1 MIRSISPRT
10 RLFAV
15 LGHPI
20 AHSLSPLMHNAAIS
34 AIGMDAAYLAFDV
47 PPERLMP
54 MLHALRELSFAG
66 INLTIP
72 LKETAFHGLSD
83 LDDSARRL
91 GSVNTVQITKT
102 GLRGHSTDGAG
113 FLRSFEEDFGC
124 PVKGKSVM
132 VLGCGGAGRAVAI
145 ACAMAGATHLRLA
158 NRTDARAKALAAFL
172 HAMPAPC
179 PVDVVESSPAAWQET
194 AKASDVILHASSV
207 GLHANEPPLLDSTAF
222 RPGQLVYDLIYTVPE
237 TPILA
242 EARAAGARTANGLGM
257 LIHQGA
263 ISFRIWTG
271 LDEPIN
277 EMRAALEPAV
287 YGARKPFIPQA
298 NPVEKQ

>member
-1 MIRSISPRT
+1 MIRGISPRT
-10 RLFAV
+10 RLFAA

-34 AIGMDAAYLAFDV
+34 AMGLDAAYLAFDV
-47 PPERLMP
+47 PPERLIP
-54 MLHALRELSFAG
+54 MLHSLRELSFAG
-66 INLTIP
+66 VNLTIP
-72 LKETAFHGLSD
+72 LKETAFRGLEN

-91 GSVNTVQITKT
+91 GSVNTVQITET
-102 GLRGHSTDGAG
+102 GLRGYSTDGDG
-113 FLRSFEEDFGC
+113 FLRAFEEDFGC
-124 PVKGKSVM
+124 SVQGKSVF

-158 NRTDARAKALAAFL
+158 NRTDARARTLADSL
-172 HAMPAPC
+172 HAMPDHC
-179 PVDVVESSPAAWQET
+179 RVDVVESSPAAWREA

-207 GLHANEPPLLDSTAF
+207 GLNANEPPLLDSTAF
-222 RPGQLVYDLIYTVPE
+222 CPGQLVYDLIYTVPE

-242 EARAAGARTANGLGM
+242 AARAAGARTANGLGM

-277 EMRAALEPAV
+277 AMRAALEPAV
-287 YGARKPFIPQA
+287 YGARNRSIAQE
-298 NPVEKQ
+298 NSVEKK